1 MINKAILLVNDCILK
16 RKWLYRYNNS
26 SNVNQLFGVWS
37 SVGFCVKVY
46 IFGWIIHP
54 VIRGLKEKMNKKVT
68 ISIVAVLIIV
78 VIVSGAFIY
87 TNNNAGSNK
96 TGSQNLSVIDDEG
109 YTTNFTSVPQRI
121 ISLAPSN
128 TQIAFAV
135 GVGNRV
141 VGVTYYDHYPYNFT
155 AWIAA
160 GNLTS
165 VGGFSTPNKETI
177 ASLNPDLILATPIND
192 PDVITLR
199 SLGYKVLVLNPNDVN
214 GVFTDINL
222 VGKATGA
229 TQNATNLVNSLTS
242 QINAI
247 QAKISAANLP
257 KPTVY
262 YEVWT
267 PPLMSAG
274 TTSFIN
280 DVISKAGGINI
291 FENET
296 QQYPTVSSETIV
308 QKNPDVILLPTD
320 MANPGDTPFYGSV
333 NDVKARPGWSSISAV
348 QNNRIIVVDGDLFA
362 EAGPRIADQIAAAA
376 KAFYPS
382 LF

>member
-1 MINKAILLVNDCILK
+1 
-16 RKWLYRYNNS
+16 
-26 SNVNQLFGVWS
+26 
-37 SVGFCVKVY
+37 
-46 IFGWIIHP
+46 
-54 VIRGLKEKMNKKVT
+54 MNKKYA
-68 ISIVAVLIIV
+68 IYIAAVIIIV
-78 VIVSGAFIY
+78 LIVSGAFIL
-87 TNNNAGSNK
+87 NNYNAGSNN
-96 TGSQNLSVIDDEG
+96 TGTQNLSVNDDEG
-109 YTTNFTSVPQRI
+109 YATNFTSVPQRI

-128 TQIAFAV
+128 TQIAFAI
-135 GVGNRV
+135 GLGNKV
-141 VGVTYYDHYPYNFT
+141 VGVTDYDHTPYNFT

-160 GNLTS
+160 GNMTS

-192 PDVITLR
+192 PDVVTLR

-214 GVFTDINL
+214 GVFNDISM
-222 VGKATGA
+222 VGKATSA
-229 TQNATNLVNSLTS
+229 DQNATTLVNSLTS
-242 QINAI
+242 KINAI
-247 QAKISAANLP
+247 DAKIAAANLP
-257 KPTVY
+257 KPKVY

-274 TTSFIN
+274 GTSFIS

-320 MANPGDTPFYGSV
+320 MANTGEAPFYGTV
-333 NDVKARPGWSSISAV
+333 NDVKARPGWSSINAI
-348 QNNRIIVVDGDLFA
+348 QNNRIVIVNGDLFA
-362 EAGPRIADQIAAAA
+362 EAGPRIADQIEAAA
-376 KAFYPS
+376 KAFYPD

>member
-1 MINKAILLVNDCILK
+1 
-16 RKWLYRYNNS
+16 
-26 SNVNQLFGVWS
+26 
-37 SVGFCVKVY
+37 
-46 IFGWIIHP
+46 
-54 VIRGLKEKMNKKVT
+54 MNKKYGLYIIAV
-68 ISIVAVLIIV
+68 IIIVSIVSA
-78 VIVSGAFIY
+78 AFIY
-87 TNNNAGSNK
+87 NGSLSNS
-96 TGSQNLSVIDDEG
+96 GSSNQSAISVIDDEG
-109 YTTNFTSVPQRI
+109 YTTNLTSVPQRI

-128 TQIAFAV
+128 TQIVFGI

-141 VGVTYYDHYPYNFT
+141 VGVTDYDHYPYNFT

-160 GNLTS
+160 GNMTS

-192 PDVITLR
+192 PDVVTLR
-199 SLGYKVLVLNPNDVN
+199 NLGYKVLVLNPNDVN
-214 GVFTDINL
+214 GVLADINM
-222 VGKATGA
+222 VGKATDA
-229 TQNATNLVNSLTS
+229 TQNASTLVNSLTS
-242 QINAI
+242 QIDAI
-247 QAKISAANLP
+247 QAKIAAANLP
-257 KPTVY
+257 KPKVY

-267 PPLMSAG
+267 PPIMSAG
-274 TTSFIN
+274 ENSFIN

-333 NDVKARPGWSSISAV
+333 NEVKARPGWSSINAV
-348 QNNRIIVVDGDLFA
+348 QNNRIIVVNGDLFA
-362 EAGPRIADQIAAAA
+362 EAGPRIADQIQAAVQ
-376 KAFYPS
+376 AFYPS

>member
-1 MINKAILLVNDCILK
+1 
-16 RKWLYRYNNS
+16 
-26 SNVNQLFGVWS
+26 
-37 SVGFCVKVY
+37 
-46 IFGWIIHP
+46 
-54 VIRGLKEKMNKKVT
+54 MNKKYTLYIIAV
-68 ISIVAVLIIV
+68 IIIVSIVSA
-78 VIVSGAFIY
+78 AFIY
-87 TNNNAGSNK
+87 KGNFSNSGSNN
-96 TGSQNLSVIDDEG
+96 QNAISVIDDEG
-109 YTTNFTSVPQRI
+109 YTTNLTSVPQRI

-128 TQIAFAV
+128 TQIAFAI

-141 VGVTYYDHYPYNFT
+141 VGVTDYDHYPYNFT

-160 GNLTS
+160 GNMTS
-165 VGGFSTPNKETI
+165 VGGFSTPNKESI

-192 PDVITLR
+192 PDVVTLR
-199 SLGYKVLVLNPNDVN
+199 DLGYKVLVLNPNDVN

-229 TQNATNLVNSLTS
+229 TQNATNIVNSITS
-242 QINAI
+242 QINAM
-247 QAKISAANLP
+247 QAKIAAANLP
-257 KPTVY
+257 KPKVY

-274 TTSFIN
+274 GTSFIN

-362 EAGPRIADQIAAAA
+362 EAGPRIADQIQAAA

>member
-1 MINKAILLVNDCILK
+1 
-16 RKWLYRYNNS
+16 
-26 SNVNQLFGVWS
+26 
-37 SVGFCVKVY
+37 
-46 IFGWIIHP
+46 
-54 VIRGLKEKMNKKVT
+54 MNKKYTLYIIAV
-68 ISIVAVLIIV
+68 IIIVSIVSA
-78 VIVSGAFIY
+78 AFIY
-87 TNNNAGSNK
+87 NGGFSNSGSNN
-96 TGSQNLSVIDDEG
+96 QNAISVIDDEG
-109 YTTNFTSVPQRI
+109 YTTNLTSVPQRI

-128 TQIAFAV
+128 TQIAFAI

-141 VGVTYYDHYPYNFT
+141 VGVTDYDHYPYNFT

-160 GNLTS
+160 GNMTS
-165 VGGFSTPNKETI
+165 VGGFSTPNKEAI

-192 PDVITLR
+192 PDVVTLR
-199 SLGYKVLVLNPNDVN
+199 NLGYKVLVLNPNDVN
-214 GVFTDINL
+214 GVLADINL

-229 TQNATNLVNSLTS
+229 TQNATNTVNSISS
-242 QINAI
+242 QINVI
-247 QAKISAANLP
+247 QAKIAAANLP
-257 KPTVY
+257 EPKVY

-274 TTSFIN
+274 GTSFIN

-291 FENET
+291 FGNET
-296 QQYPTVSSETIV
+296 QQYPTISSETIV

-348 QNNRIIVVDGDLFA
+348 QNNQIIVVDGDLFA
-362 EAGPRIADQIAAAA
+362 EAGPRIGDQIQAAAE
-376 KAFYPS
+376 AFYPS